1 MVRVVRGANIGT
13 AFSSQLFAFDLGPY
27 AVVALLPGLLLVGQF
42 TALVLRL
49 AGNADVARQ
58 IAHAHVLF
66 NVAGVLV
73 FAPLVPLCQ
82 RLLDAWLPDGEPAQA
97 RRTAAPHAA

>member
-1 MVRVVRGANIGT
+1 MVG
-13 AFSSQLFAFDLGPY
+13 
-27 AVVALLPGLLLVGQF
+27 
-42 TALVLRL
+42 L
-49 AGNADVARQ
+49 AGQAEVSRQ

-82 RLLDAWLPDGEPAQA
+82 RLLDAWLPDQGVGKQA
-97 RRTAAPHAA
+97 FQVQPV